1 MGLDP
6 FCLFCLLILFT
17 ENRCSVFLTL
27 FSSLLLLKLLTA
39 SQGSLGT
46 SLVIQWL
53 RLSFHCRGHMFDPL
67 LGKFHVPHSAAKKK
81 EKTLE
86 RVKSPTY
93 E

>member
-27 FSSLLLLKLLTA
+27 LKPPPLK
-39 SQGSLGT
+39 T
-46 SLVIQWL
+46 SDSFTRLSGDFPGNSVVKT
-53 RLSFHCRGHMFDPL
+53 LSFHCRGHMFDPL

-81 EKTLE
+81 EKTLK